1 MVTLNDTKARL
12 TLLQIEMEDVKDSLY
27 TLQEEVDSS
36 ELTKLKKNIET
47 FNEEEHIILTQLD
60 FVNKAMLVDCSVYGF
75 PESYMYYHIYIE
87 NLMLTIEKG
96 LIKLIKDGNLYI
108 ESYEIVSQNS

>member
-12 TLLQIEMEDVKDSLY
+12 TLLQIEMEDVKESLY
-27 TLQEEVDSS
+27 TLQEVVNPS
-36 ELTKLKKNIET
+36 EINKLQKNIET
-47 FNEEEHIILTQLD
+47 FNKEENIILTQLA
-60 FVNKAMLVDCSVYGF
+60 FVNKAILVDCSVYGF

-96 LIKLIKDGNLYI
+96 LIKLIKDGTTYI
-108 ESYEIVSQNS
+108 ESFVRVNQV

>member
-1 MVTLNDTKARL
+1 LVTLNDTKARL
-12 TLLQIEMEDVKDSLY
+12 TLLQIEMEDVKESLY
-27 TLQEEVDSS
+27 TLQEVVNNS
-36 ELTKLKKNIET
+36 EINKLQNNIET
-47 FNEEEHIILTQLD
+47 FNKEENIILTQLD

-96 LIKLIKDGNLYI
+96 LIKLIKDGTNYI
-108 ESYEIVSQNS
+108 ESFVRVNQV